1 MKRYRIGVIGAGAIA
16 QACHIPAYAKSGV
29 CDLVAVADPEPR
41 SLAQVREAGHRFQ
54 REYADYHEMLR
65 YERLD
70 AVSVCTPNKFH
81 MDAAV
86 SAIERGVEVLLE
98 KPIAISMAE
107 GRAIVAAARKHKVRV
122 MVGFTHRFNEHCAAV
137 KRELEKGAIGDLYM
151 ARIRFAHGGPFPGWA
166 KTDWFYNPD
175 VAGGGAMLDMGI
187 HAFDL
192 IQWFIRPITAV
203 QAKTATLRKK
213 IKVDD
218 NAVIL
223 CEFGKDCLGYIEVGW
238 TSPAGF
244 VGVELMGDKGYIVI
258 DYMTDTT
265 TMTTGITKPS
275 GERIKKTKILYQKT
289 RTAAWQREM
298 QYFIRTLGTR
308 KPFAVGLDAG
318 ILSLQAALAS
328 YESSRTGR
336 RVTIP

>member
-16 QACHIPAYAKSGV
+16 QACHIPGYAKSGT

-41 SLAQVREAGHRFQ
+41 SLQQVRDAGHMFKH
-54 REYADYHEMLR
+54 EYSDYREMLR
-65 YERLD
+65 REKLD
-70 AVSVCTPNKFH
+70 AISVCTPNKYH
-81 MDAAV
+81 KDAAIA
-86 SAIERGVEVLLE
+86 AIRHGADVLLE
-98 KPIAISMAE
+98 KPIAVSMAE
-107 GRAIVAAARKHKVRV
+107 GREIVKVAKENNARV
-122 MVGFTHRFNEHCAAV
+122 MVAFSHRFSEHCQLV
-137 KRELEKGAIGDLYM
+137 KKELEKGSIGEPYM

-166 KTDWFYNPD
+166 KTDWFYNPR

-223 CEFGKDCLGYIEVGW
+223 CEFGKKCLGYIEVGW

-258 DYMTDTT
+258 DYMTDTS

-275 GERIKKTKILYQKT
+275 GERVKKTVVLHKKSK
-289 RTAAWQREM
+289 ASSWAREM
-298 QYFIRTLGTR
+298 DHFTSMLDR
-308 KPFAVGLDAG
+308 KEPFFVGLDAG
-318 ILSLQAALAS
+318 LLSLQAALAS

-336 RVTIP
+336 RVRIA